1 MNLFCSLIG
10 RVLLMN
16 LPKYM
21 YGLTQPPL
29 NERKY
34 HHIWRKYTYRMKLKK
49 LIARARA
56 HSGQWGLGCGRLRDW
71 GALSPRCHTHTPARP
86 GRPRRPPRGLRVR
99 RPASRVRPPRS
110 GPLAPRQ
117 PHAPPACATHH
128 AVPRAFAHAHA
139 THTRSPC
146 HAHGPWRGEGRQAP
160 ATRQAAQT
168 QTTAHTNERR

>member
-1 MNLFCSLIG
+1 MEKI
-10 RVLLMN
+10 
-16 LPKYM
+16 
-21 YGLTQPPL
+21 
-29 NERKY
+29 
-34 HHIWRKYTYRMKLKK
+34 HIQNKTEKAI
-49 LIARARA
+49 IARARA

-110 GPLAPRQ
+110 GPLAPTPQ

-139 THTRSPC
+139 THTRSRMVL
-146 HAHGPWRGEGRQAP
+146 WRGEGRQAP
-160 ATRQAAQT
+160 GRRSRRRDDGTYERTEIDRSEREATPDATRTGASGHSSC
-168 QTTAHTNERR
+168 AHRPPQSAIPDR